1 MRSLEG
7 KTAWVTGASSGIGR
21 ELSHQLAQSGA
32 RLILSARREA
42 VLEEVRSQLPAIA
55 LPHRVAPLDLADAD
69 RVFAR
74 GSEILAKAGPVDI
87 LINAAGIAQR
97 AFVTDGELGAY
108 RKLMEVN
115 YFGAVA
121 LTKVVLPSMLERGS
135 GTMVA
140 ISSVAGKVGSKRR
153 SGYSGS
159 KFAIIGFMDCLR
171 AETAAAGLHC
181 LTVCPGFVQTDIA
194 RNALGPDG
202 LPQQHSEPEIEQGM
216 PVEACCQ
223 QILRAMELGK
233 DEVVIG
239 RGVSGWAPLLK
250 RLFPSLFNWGAA
262 RRRA

>member
-1 MRSLEG
+1 MRSLQG

-21 ELSHQLAQSGA
+21 ELSRQLAQSGA

-42 VLEEVRSQLPAIA
+42 VLHQVRSQLPALA
-55 LPHRVAPLDLADAD
+55 LPHLVAPLDLADAD

-74 GSEILAKAGPVDI
+74 GTEILAQAGPVDI

-115 YFGAVA
+115 YFGAIA
-121 LTKVVLPSMLERGS
+121 LTKVVLPAMLERGS
-135 GTMVA
+135 GSLVA

-202 LPQQHSEPEIEQGM
+202 LPQQHTEPEIEQGM
-216 PVEACCQ
+216 PVEVCCR
-223 QILRAMELGK
+223 QIMRALELGK
-233 DEVVIG
+233 DEIVIG
-239 RGVSGWAPLLK
+239 RGISSWAPFL
-250 RLFPSLFNWGAA
+250 RRFFPSLFNWGAA
-262 RRRA
+262 RRRP